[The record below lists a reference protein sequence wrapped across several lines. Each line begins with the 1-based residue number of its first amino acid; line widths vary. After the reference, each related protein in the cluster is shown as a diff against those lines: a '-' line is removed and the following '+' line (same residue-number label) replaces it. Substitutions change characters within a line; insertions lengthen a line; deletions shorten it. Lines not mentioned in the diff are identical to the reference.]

1 MQTILFIYVN
11 FNIWLSMCSTSHLF
25 SWKKSLF
32 ETFFSPLV
40 RDESFSASQFDR
52 DVSGDNR
59 LAKKMKTQLIIVLM
73 TIFNFFNCESKKLKR
88 SDNILDLIS
97 GAGYV
102 GEAHR
107 VITDDG
113 YLLKVHRVLANPVET
128 RTLRKP
134 AFLMHGILAT
144 AADFLVTGPDIA
156 LAYLLADNGFDVWIG
171 TCILFAGETSR
182 FQAEFCPT
190 FARTKTLKT

>member
-1 MQTILFIYVN
+1 
-11 FNIWLSMCSTSHLF
+11 
-25 SWKKSLF
+25 
-32 ETFFSPLV
+32 
-40 RDESFSASQFDR
+40 
-52 DVSGDNR
+52 
-59 LAKKMKTQLIIVLM
+59 MKTQLIIVLM
-73 TIFNFFNCESKKLKR
+73 SIFNFFNCDTKKLKR

-97 GAGYV
+97 GAGYI

-107 VITDDG
+107 VVTEDG

-156 LAYLLADNGFDVWIG
+156 LAYMLADNGYDVCFVHRIRCFHLIMHLNLTSSLFRCGWEMQEGVSTRRDTKIIQPNQESFGRSVG
-171 TCILFAGETSR
+171 TRSGIMIYR
-182 FQAEFCPT
+182 
-190 FARTKTLKT
+190 R

>member
-1 MQTILFIYVN
+1 M
-11 FNIWLSMCSTSHLF
+11 
-25 SWKKSLF
+25 
-32 ETFFSPLV
+32 

-73 TIFNFFNCESKKLKR
+73 TIFNFFNCDSKKLKR

-171 TCILFAGETSR
+171 T
-182 FQAEFCPT
+182 
-190 FARTKTLKT
+190 